1 MLTGPASP
9 DGRPP
14 IALAAL
20 WAAIPWLWVA
30 ATAASAP
37 GGTVEIHDVESRAI
51 ASNQMGI
58 TSLRRVLVYVPPG
71 YVGSRRSYPTLYWI
85 PGWETPASREYVGA
99 LDEAIGK
106 RRIPPVI
113 VVHIDV
119 REGVVLL
126 NSSVFG
132 AWEDFLTQEL
142 VPFIDTEYRTIPTP
156 RGRAIMGH
164 SSGGY
169 GAIMAATLHPGIW
182 GAVGLNDPAAWAA
195 CERDVAAYPAEFGDY
210 PYLRNNAKAL
220 VQIGIAI
227 APNPEVPR
235 RFDVPVPLGSD
246 GEATARAWERYC
258 LLREAGVRA
267 HLDGLN
273 LLSAIEVVAPRRSVW
288 TNRDASRKMVA
299 VMRGHGLPVFLMETP
314 GSHGGAR
321 PARFIELARRLRRVI
336 DPGFPDA
343 TRTAALTWGGVK
355 GDAAR

>member
-1 MLTGPASP
+1 
-9 DGRPP
+9 
-14 IALAAL
+14 
-20 WAAIPWLWVA
+20 
-30 ATAASAP
+30 
-37 GGTVEIHDVESRAI
+37 
-51 ASNQMGI
+51 
-58 TSLRRVLVYVPPG
+58 
-71 YVGSRRSYPTLYWI
+71 
-85 PGWETPASREYVGA
+85 
-99 LDEAIGK
+99 
-106 RRIPPVI
+106 
-113 VVHIDV
+113 
-119 REGVVLL
+119 VLL